1 MKIVR
6 HGAGALLCC
15 VCCTALAQT
24 VPPVAAVASMP
35 VSDAKVSGGVEI
47 SGHVMRLATGS
58 TVEAGQR
65 DAELA
70 LAAGGTLKIC
80 MNSAVHL
87 AAGANSGEMMYSLDR
102 GAMEVR
108 RSLGEF
114 SDVIVTPDLRILL
127 SGPGAADVKVHTN
140 PQGDTCI
147 DNAAPTNSGQD
158 APYVTVT
165 EQLGAGVYRVQPGQ
179 RVMLEHGSV
188 SSVVDNEKEPC
199 GCPSEPASATDFP
212 VAQSEGLA
220 PAPPVTQPAV
230 PPGQVHAQATVPFI
244 FDAAHPPPAEPA
256 PAAPPSVPAPAPV
269 AHATAPAPQYPPY
282 LWDTLRHLYHRMF
295 GKKKSQ

>member
-1 MKIVR
+1 MNLGLRSI
-6 HGAGALLCC
+6 GILLPC
-15 VCCTALAQT
+15 VCCGTFAQT
-24 VPPVAAVASMP
+24 VATMP

-47 SGHVMRLATGS
+47 SGHEMRLATGS

-80 MNSAVHL
+80 MNSAVHI
-87 AAGANSGEMMYSLDR
+87 AAGANSREMMFSLDR
-102 GAMEVR
+102 GAMELR
-108 RSLGEF
+108 GSLGEF
-114 SDVIVTPDLRILL
+114 SDVVLTPDLRILL
-127 SGPGAADVKVHTN
+127 SGPGAADVKIRTN
-140 PQGDTCI
+140 QQGDTCI
-147 DNAAPTNSGQD
+147 DNAGGN

-165 EQLGAGVYRVQPGQ
+165 EQLGDGVYRVQQGQ

-199 GCPSEPASATDFP
+199 GCPPAPASPTDFP

-230 PPGQVHAQATVPFI
+230 PPGEVHAQATVPFI
-244 FDAAHPPPAEPA
+244 FDAAHPPA
-256 PAAPPSVPAPAPV
+256 PTETAPHAQPPPI
-269 AHATAPAPQYPPY
+269 ATAPAQQAAAQPATTRNDNSPD
-282 LWDTLRHLYHRMF
+282 LVTLVKKIMHKIF
-295 GKKKSQ
+295 GGKKTQ